1 LENLALKTKKRLL
14 GTLSIYSWLAI
25 PTALLMAGVLSME
38 KKQKSG
44 KNNVFDRLIREELIF
59 RNREALA
66 STYIPPEFPH
76 RDNEINNVANIL
88 KPALYGARPS
98 NILIYGQ
105 TGTGKTAVAKFIC
118 NQIVSKAET
127 EGKKIHTA
135 YINCKQTNTPYGILT
150 NIGKTY
156 SKDWEDKVPNA
167 GWRIDKVYSALKE
180 KADEDGGIA
189 IVILD
194 EIDTLVSKSGDDIL
208 YHLTGLNSDLDN
220 SKISLIGISN
230 DTKFTSWLDPRVKS
244 RMGEESL
251 TFAPYNAL
259 QIENILVQRAKM
271 AFHEGAVDPLV
282 LSYCSSRA
290 ALEHGDARKALDLL
304 RISAEIAE
312 REGQEI
318 VTVKYVGKAENVMEY
333 DLVRSLISTLPL
345 QPKVTLAS
353 IILNRGSKENGQQTT
368 GEVYNTYSLICKRFK
383 VEQLTQRRIGHI
395 ISELDMQGLI
405 NAKVVSLGRQGRTRY
420 ISIAIEQSQID
431 GALNND
437 SFLSRVIK
445 EIKMSGYL
453 SSMQLRL
460 I

>member
-1 LENLALKTKKRLL
+1 MK
-14 GTLSIYSWLAI
+14 
-25 PTALLMAGVLSME
+25 
-38 KKQKSG
+38 KKQSSG
-44 KNNVFDRLIREELIF
+44 KNNVFDELMHEERIF
-59 RNREALA
+59 KNREALA

-76 RDNEINNVANIL
+76 RDAEINEVAKIL

-118 NQIVSKAET
+118 KQIVSKAVA

-150 NIGKTY
+150 NIGRTY
-156 SKDWEDKVPNA
+156 SSDWEERIPNA

-180 KADEDGGIA
+180 RADEDGGIA
-189 IVILD
+189 IVVMD
-194 EIDTLVSKSGDDIL
+194 EVDTLVSKNGDEIL

-244 RMGEESL
+244 RLGEESL

-259 QIENILVQRAKM
+259 QIEDILSQRAKM
-271 AFHEGAVDPLV
+271 AFHENVVDPLV
-282 LSYCSSRA
+282 LSYCSSKA
-290 ALEHGDARKALDLL
+290 AQEHGDARKALDLL

-312 REGQEI
+312 RDRRDF
-318 VTVKYVGKAENVMEY
+318 VTVKYVNKAQNVMEQ
-333 DLVRSLISTLPL
+333 DLVRNLVSTLPI
-345 QPKVTLAS
+345 QHKATLAS
-353 IILNRGSKENGQQTT
+353 IILNRGANDKVQQTT
-368 GEVYNTYSLICKRFK
+368 GEVYNTYNLICKRFK
-383 VEQLTQRRIGHI
+383 MDPLTQRRIGHI

-405 NAKVVSLGRQGRTRY
+405 NAKVVSLGRQGRTKY
-420 ISIAIEQSQID
+420 IGMAIEKNQID
-431 GALNND
+431 CILTEVP
-437 SFLSRVIK
+437 FLSDIVEEMRK
-445 EIKMSGYL
+445 AGYL
-453 SSMQLRL
+453 RSMQLRL